1 MKNRIPAAI
10 AMSFALSLAVAPVA
24 FAETAAPAFRSA
36 DAQPFSADDLQRY
49 GLASDD
55 AATVLAYQQDGYT
68 IQLVTPEEAEAYN
81 AGLSNSNILAV
92 VGLVVIVLVVAAAI

>member
-10 AMSFALSLAVAPVA
+10 AMSFALSLAAAPVA

-36 DAQPFSADDLQRY
+36 DAEAFNAQDLQRY
-49 GLASDD
+49 GLTTDD
-55 AATVLAYQQDGYT
+55 AAAVLAYQQDGYA

-81 AGLSNSNILAV
+81 AGLTNSNILAV
-92 VGLVVIVLVVAAAI
+92 VGLVVIVLVVASAI

>member
-10 AMSFALSLAVAPVA
+10 AMSFALSLAATPAA

-36 DAQPFSADDLQRY
+36 EAQLFSVDDLQRY
-49 GLASDD
+49 GLATDD

-68 IQLVTPEEAEAYN
+68 IKLVTPEEAEGYN
-81 AGLSNSNILAV
+81 AGLTNSNILAV